1 MLGWEQQ
8 SGFLGVGV
16 LVGEEN
22 LNIKVESIYIGT
34 KVWFNT
40 KVHRFQSWH
49 IRFTRILLVL
59 RHKDE

>member
-1 MLGWEQQ
+1 M
-8 SGFLGVGV
+8 GV